1 MMQIDDLIKALA
13 SGEHEEYPAATD
25 ADVAMTEEAIAKKLP
40 SSYKRFVTTFSN
52 GAYLFLLQE
61 VSAVGKG
68 NDQILPI
75 QDIQTVK
82 GDPEGSIPFRE
93 GGQTQ
98 FKDLIPF
105 GLDHNGN
112 AWCFLSNEMDSSGE
126 CPVAYLDCQGRKL
139 YGRLD
144 GFSSWLKILVDKE
157 DEVIRTLYDDDV
169 INNELSLG

>member
-1 MMQIDDLIKALA
+1 MHINDLIKGLA
-13 SGEHEEYPAATD
+13 GGEHEVYPAATD
-25 ADVAMTEEAIAKKLP
+25 ADVAMTEAAVARKLP
-40 SSYKRFVTTFSN
+40 SSFKSFVTTFSN
-52 GAYLFLLQE
+52 GAYLYLLQE
-61 VSAVGKG
+61 VSAVGNG

-75 QDIQTVK
+75 QSIRSVE
-82 GDPEGSIPFRE
+82 GDPEESIPFRE

-98 FKDLIPF
+98 FKHLIPF

-144 GFSSWLKILVDKE
+144 GFSSWLKILVDKQ

-169 INNELSLG
+169 INDELSLG